1 MIVNSEPYA
10 FVKDADDGPVRV
22 RGKRWR
28 RRTVLRGEHKILAR
42 CLSARRPAS
51 VSRTEEGRFGIEG
64 VGSHHGTSQTR
75 IPLLARPAEPG
86 ATITGTERGGAPHIT
101 HERGGWQ

>member
-1 MIVNSEPYA
+1 MRAQGLRLSSE
-10 FVKDADDGPVRV
+10 DADDGPVRV
-22 RGKRWR
+22 RGKRLAPAHSPA
-28 RRTVLRGEHKILAR
+28 VEHKILAR

-51 VSRTEEGRFGIEG
+51 VSRNGRGAAPASRG

-75 IPLLARPAEPG
+75 TPLLARPAEPG
-86 ATITGTERGGAPHIT
+86 ATFTGTERGGAQHIP